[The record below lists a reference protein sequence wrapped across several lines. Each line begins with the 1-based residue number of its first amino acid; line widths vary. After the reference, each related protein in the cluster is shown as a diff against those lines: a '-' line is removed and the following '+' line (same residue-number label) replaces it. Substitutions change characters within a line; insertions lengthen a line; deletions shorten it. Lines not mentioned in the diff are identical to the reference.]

1 LPPKYDPDGH
11 SDRLALLE
19 DGERHLVMH
28 QPMVLRCPA
37 RLVHGICDDPVPRQT
52 SLALGERLES
62 RNVVVILLKYG
73 DHPLSSESDLA
84 CLGRTL
90 DEFVGEPPL

>member
-1 LPPKYDPDGH
+1 MLRKEVGINGPIT
-11 SDRLALLE
+11 E

-28 QPMVLRCPA
+28 QPAALRCPA
-37 RLVHGICDDPVPRQT
+37 RLVHGICDDAVPWQT

-73 DHPLSSESDLA
+73 ERRLSS
-84 CLGRTL
+84 
-90 DEFVGEPPL
+90 

>member
-11 SDRLALLE
+11 SYRLALLE
-19 DGERHLVMH
+19 RRTPPRDAPTYRA
-28 QPMVLRCPA
+28 RCPA
-37 RLVHGICDDPVPRQT
+37 RLVHGICDDAVPWQT